1 MCVYRV
7 SIFARDKRSITCESS
22 PVQSHEML
30 SVNLAFKDIKDLNY
44 SPILKIR
51 RFHIKYSGS
60 LSSLQKIEYLPF
72 LEIHYQQQ
80 STETNEET
88 EADPLLFTSFQ

>member
-7 SIFARDKRSITCESS
+7 SIYARGIRSITCESN
-22 PVQSHEML
+22 PVQTHEIL
-30 SVNLAFKDIKDLNY
+30 SVNLAFKDIKDFNY

-60 LSSLQKIEYLPF
+60 LSSLQKIEDLSF

-88 EADPLLFTSFQ
+88 KADPLLFTSFQ